1 MKDFLTPQLEQII
14 NHFGKDAQILKC
26 VEELNECA
34 AEIMKSYSGRANS
47 VHQEIA
53 DAIIMLEQARLI
65 FGAELVDESIEFKL
79 NRMMRRIE
87 DETQRHD

>member
-34 AEIMKSYSGRANS
+34 AELMKSYSGRANL

-53 DAIIMLEQARLI
+53 DAIIMLEQMRI
-65 FGAELVDESIEFKL
+65 VFDAEIVDVNIEYKL
-79 NRMMRRIE
+79 LRTMNRIE
-87 DETQRHD
+87 DASSGS